1 MGDVSQRTRERSN
14 PGGTIVGSPVTG
26 QNSRYVKTG
35 DPMQALFIASLYL
48 SVTLTTFLLFVS
60 LSNLAGPVAGLT
72 IH

>member
-1 MGDVSQRTRERSN
+1 MCSDAHENEVLRAGRLLDSPQEDR
-14 PGGTIVGSPVTG
+14 IPVT
-26 QNSRYVKTG
+26 SKKD

-60 LSNLAGPVAGLT
+60 LTNLAGPVAGLT